1 MTYGLV
7 TKFLALPGE
16 RNALADSLLA
26 AARLLAADPG
36 CVHYVV
42 ATSAEPEAVWVTEV
56 WTDRAAHDASLE
68 PPEVAELVARARPLI
83 SSVAEQTPLA
93 VLGGVGLPG
102 GVGLLE

>member
-16 RNALADSLLA
+16 RNALTECLLA
-26 AARLLAADPG
+26 AARQLAADPG

-42 ATSAEPEAVWVTEV
+42 ATSAEPDAVWVTEV

-68 PPEVAELVARARPLI
+68 PPEVRAAVARVRPLI
-83 SSVAEQTPLA
+83 ASVAEQTPLA
-93 VLGGVGLPG
+93 VLGGVGLPD
-102 GVGLLE
+102 

>member
-16 RNALADSLLA
+16 RNALIDLLLA
-26 AARLLAADPG
+26 AARQLDTDPG

-68 PPEVAELVARARPLI
+68 SAGARALIERARPLI
-83 SSVAEQTPLA
+83 AGVAEQTPLA
-93 VLGGVGLPG
+93 VLGGAGLPD
-102 GVGLLE
+102 

>member
-16 RNALADSLLA
+16 RNALADCLLT
-26 AARLLAADPG
+26 AARQLAADPG

-56 WTDRAAHDASLE
+56 WTDRAAHDASLDS
-68 PPEVAELVARARPLI
+68 PQARAFIEQGRRLI
-83 SSVAEQTPLA
+83 AGVAEQTPLA
-93 VLGGVGLPG
+93 VLGGVGLPD
-102 GVGLLE
+102 